1 MQQTQ
6 IPQFPEPSWSTTKQS
21 CYEACPRQY
30 YFQSY
35 ASWQGWPKGS
45 RHGNQENRHAYFW
58 SKRETIPTWRGK
70 LIHSA
75 VSRLLLGQSAD
86 EVSRNVSSLLRK
98 EWRWSAA
105 RGEKL
110 RELGV
115 DACTE
120 PKQILLM
127 EHAERNISDEI
138 ADEVEEKVQ
147 QSIKVFRELDILNE
161 FREISQK
168 EDRYSFV
175 ENPDAGFQPRQVEF
189 IDPESGRSLVVWSM
203 IDCAYEIE
211 PGTCLVYDWKT
222 GRIPPDAEETRL
234 TDQLIV
240 YAHYVR
246 SKISS
251 KASTRDAQVEAFEL
265 YLPEGKA
272 FGGHI
277 TAGDLE
283 DARDR
288 VVTQAAKLLEI
299 HELIREQEKKA
310 CEATP
315 GEGVCRHCSFR
326 KMCDMVW
333 KIEE

>member
-1 MQQTQ
+1 MMQTQ
-6 IPQFPEPSWSTTKQS
+6 LPQFPEPAWSTTKQS

-45 RHGNQENRHAYFW
+45 KHSIQENRHAYFW
-58 SKRETIPTWRGK
+58 SKRETIPTWKGK

-75 VSRLLLGQSAD
+75 VSKLLLGESAD
-86 EVSRNVSSLLRK
+86 EVSRTVSSILRK
-98 EWRWSAA
+98 EWRWSTL

-115 DACTE
+115 DECRE

-127 EHAERNISDEI
+127 EHTESAISDEI
-138 ADEVEEKVQ
+138 ADELEEKVQ
-147 QSIKVFRELDILNE
+147 ESIMTFSKLDILSE
-161 FREISQK
+161 FREIAQRD
-168 EDRYSFV
+168 DRYSFV
-175 ENPDAGFQPRQVEF
+175 ENADTGFKPRKVEF
-189 IDPESGRSLVVWSM
+189 IDPQSGQPLVVWSM

-246 SKISS
+246 NQVASKGSN
-251 KASTRDAQVEAFEL
+251 RDVQVEAFEL

-299 HELIREQEKKA
+299 HELVREQGKTA

-315 GEGVCRHCSFR
+315 SEGVCRHCSFR

>member
-1 MQQTQ
+1 
-6 IPQFPEPSWSTTKQS
+6 
-21 CYEACPRQY
+21 
-30 YFQSY
+30 
-35 ASWQGWPKGS
+35 
-45 RHGNQENRHAYFW
+45 
-58 SKRETIPTWRGK
+58 
-70 LIHSA
+70 
-75 VSRLLLGQSAD
+75 
-86 EVSRNVSSLLRK
+86 
-98 EWRWSAA
+98 
-105 RGEKL
+105 
-110 RELGV
+110 
-115 DACTE
+115 
-120 PKQILLM
+120 M
-127 EHAERNISDEI
+127 EHAERDISDEI
-138 ADEVEEKVQ
+138 ADEVEEKIQ
-147 QSIKVFRELDILNE
+147 QSIKTFNDLDILKE

-175 ENPDAGFQPRQVEF
+175 EKPDAGFQPRQVEF
-189 IDPESGRSLVVWSM
+189 IDPDSGRSLVVWSM

-211 PGTCLVYDWKT
+211 PGKCLVYDWKT
-222 GRIPPDAEETRL
+222 GRIPPDAEEARL

-246 SKISS
+246 SKVTTQASS
-251 KASTRDAQVEAFEL
+251 RDVQVEAFEL

-299 HELIREQEKKA
+299 HELIREQEKNV
-310 CEATP
+310 CEATA

-326 KMCDMVW
+326 KMCDMAW